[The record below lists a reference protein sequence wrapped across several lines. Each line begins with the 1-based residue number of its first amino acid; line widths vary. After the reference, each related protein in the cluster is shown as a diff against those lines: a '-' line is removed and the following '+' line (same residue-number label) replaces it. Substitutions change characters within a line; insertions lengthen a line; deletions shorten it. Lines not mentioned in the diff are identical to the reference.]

1 MPKPRDDRALLRRER
16 PLPNRNIRYRTAVY
30 YPISSSSPPVK
41 AHPTLISSLV
51 ARFRTRHAQRRP
63 AFSSEPH
70 AVDGLQRRDARVI
83 SFKLHFCDILRGV
96 FYASVTTVFP
106 RILYVAASLHA
117 VEHVQRPVV
126 RLAQRFQI
134 WKW

>member
-16 PLPNRNIRYRTAVY
+16 PPPNRNIRYRTAVY
-30 YPISSSSPPVK
+30 YPISSSSPPVE

-51 ARFRTRHAQRRP
+51 AGFRTRHAQRRP

-96 FYASVTTVFP
+96 FHASVTTVFP